1 MGKMSCQCAKFS
13 SLENLMH
20 SNSYEGSGG
29 AMREYFGHFYKKSK
43 SECSIRETDSV
54 SVSCTTII
62 SL

>member
-29 AMREYFGHFYKKSK
+29 AMREYFGHFYN
-43 SECSIRETDSV
+43 RMFY
-54 SVSCTTII
+54 
-62 SL
+62 